1 MKYRDLKGMSKEDLN
16 KKMSELKI
24 EVMKEKTQIAT
35 GASPKNPGNFRNAK
49 KTIAKIKQI
58 MSEEKK

>member
-1 MKYRDLKGMSKEDLN
+1 MKYRDLKVMSKEELI
-16 KKMSELKI
+16 KKIEELRI

-35 GASPKNPGNFRNAK
+35 GASPKNSGNFRNAK
-49 KTIAKIKQI
+49 KSIAKIKQI